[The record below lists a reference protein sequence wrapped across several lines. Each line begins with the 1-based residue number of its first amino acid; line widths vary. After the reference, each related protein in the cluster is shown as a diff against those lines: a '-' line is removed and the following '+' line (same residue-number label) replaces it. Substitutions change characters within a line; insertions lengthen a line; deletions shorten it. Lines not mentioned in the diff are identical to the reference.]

1 MPIARTTFSCSAVN
15 PPAFQP
21 PCMTPPT
28 HACWCRCAQIYAR
41 STWRWSPP
49 WRSARPCGRRG
60 QADPETCLRA
70 LAIVFDNDA
79 GRLTP
84 PRRQQGR
91 TPMSDDK
98 PDLKVARRDFLS
110 GVGIAG
116 AAAALS
122 PATPAMA
129 QTPALAKDQPLAPQ
143 AAGYTYFKPTDV
155 EFIEAVVDHMVP
167 TDELTPSG
175 PAIGIATYI
184 DRALAGSW
192 GKGDRLY
199 MQGPWGKGTPNQ
211 GYQLP
216 LTPAALYRAAIA
228 GSNVYCRKTFG
239 QSFERCSAEQ
249 KETFLK
255 DLQAGKI
262 TLEGGLPGRVFF
274 GVLYENVMEG
284 MFSDPIYG
292 GNKDKVGWKLVGF
305 PGVMANNAEN
315 ARKYN
320 DGQRFA
326 ASPVSIADM
335 S

>member
-1 MPIARTTFSCSAVN
+1 
-15 PPAFQP
+15 
-21 PCMTPPT
+21 
-28 HACWCRCAQIYAR
+28 
-41 STWRWSPP
+41 
-49 WRSARPCGRRG
+49 
-60 QADPETCLRA
+60 
-70 LAIVFDNDA
+70 
-79 GRLTP
+79 
-84 PRRQQGR
+84 
-91 TPMSDDK
+91 MSDDK
-98 PDLKVARRDFLS
+98 PDMKVARRDFLS

-122 PATPAMA
+122 PATPAVA
-129 QTPALAKDQPLAPQ
+129 QTQAQAKDQPLPPQ
-143 AAGYTYFKPTDV
+143 AAGYTYFKPTEV
-155 EFIEAVVDHMVP
+155 EFIEALVDHMVP
-167 TDELTPSG
+167 KDELTPSG
-175 PAIGIATYI
+175 TDIGIATYI

-228 GSNVYCRKTFG
+228 GTNAYCRKTFG
-239 QSFERCSAEQ
+239 QSFDRCTAQQ

-262 TLEGGLPGRVFF
+262 TLDGGLPGRVFF

-284 MFSDPIYG
+284 MFADPIYG
-292 GNKDKVGWKLVGF
+292 GNKDKIAWKMLGF

-315 ARKYN
+315 VKQYN
-320 DGQRFA
+320 DGRRFPA
-326 ASPVSIADM
+326 NPVSIADM